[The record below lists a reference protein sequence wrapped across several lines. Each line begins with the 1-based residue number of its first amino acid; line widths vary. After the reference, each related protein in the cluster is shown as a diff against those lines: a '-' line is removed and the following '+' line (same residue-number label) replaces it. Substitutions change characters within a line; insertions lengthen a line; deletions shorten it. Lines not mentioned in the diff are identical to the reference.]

1 MRLLRI
7 LFCSVLLASAAL
19 AQSSGQSNS
28 QSTST
33 APQDPNTPPQNPL
46 EEPKKVDPEQE
57 ANKPKPSTF
66 DLGRGDTSKGQDQTL
81 GEIRLMT
88 RSTDIGGDTTRS
100 FKSSGENNL
109 AEINLF
115 EDRRF
120 LVNHRIQMLS
130 MYRGTNDR
138 SIDPEQ
144 SSLQKAYLRIYGP
157 RDEYIFGDALIN
169 YSRLTFNQNIKGLS
183 TAWKLGD
190 RWKLSTAA
198 GIFIDRWGSL
208 YKDYSDTPSRPY
220 TAVVAGARLEYA
232 IRKDSSIGFNFSSSE
247 DQEDS
252 LPIAILGTPPLPTSN
267 RIGSFDTRWVL
278 KNIRLETEFAASS
291 TNFDQ
296 RDVLGYQ
303 TDWGARMEGSWRLH
317 KLSLRGSYV
326 RYQPN
331 FTAINARQISDLQD
345 FVFRTSYELTTWLT
359 VDGTARRSN
368 NDLANQLTSELVTWG
383 PEARLIFHD
392 LPFYRRMVFETG
404 YRHRITSASDSSVAR
419 FVRMPYAELTFP
431 VHNAYFTLG
440 WEQRQATDEITA
452 SQDSNTHRLYAGI
465 RGNYEFHRWRF
476 NPMVRFE
483 LERGAQ
489 RPDLLLV
496 PPDLRLDRDSNRLG
510 IAQVYIETPRWFI
523 AELGFRGVSQT
534 LFNPAGRG
542 GNNRPSYRAALTYK
556 VMNDENKLVIGSF
569 ERNFNYYYLSQSFD
583 ERQVGVTLVYKFGKR
598 GR

>member
-1 MRLLRI
+1 MRLRRLV
-7 LFCSVLLASAAL
+7 LCSVFLASTAL
-19 AQSSGQSNS
+19 AQTSGQSPVS
-28 QSTST
+28 
-33 APQDPNTPPQNPL
+33 APQDPNQPPQNPL
-46 EEPKKVDPEQE
+46 EEPKKVDPDEE
-57 ANKPKPSTF
+57 ARKPKASTF

-88 RSTDIGGDTTRS
+88 RSTDIGGDKTRS
-100 FKSSGENNL
+100 FKSEGENNL
-109 AEINLF
+109 AELNLF
-115 EDRRF
+115 DDRRF
-120 LVNHRIQMLS
+120 LVNHRMQTLTMF
-130 MYRGTNDR
+130 RGTNDR

-144 SSLQKAYLRIYGP
+144 SSLQKAYLRIYGS
-157 RDEYIFGDALIN
+157 RDEYIFGDALVN
-169 YSRLTFNQNIKGLS
+169 FSRLTFNQNIKGVS

-190 RWKLSTAA
+190 KWKLSTAG

-220 TAVVAGARLEYA
+220 TATVAGARLEYA
-232 IRKDSSIGFNFSSSE
+232 VRKDSTIGFNFSSS
-247 DQEDS
+247 DDHEDS
-252 LPIAILGTPPLPTSN
+252 LPIAALGTPPLPTSN
-267 RIGSFDTRWVL
+267 RVGAFDTRWQL

-296 RDVLGYQ
+296 RDVLGFQ
-303 TDWGARMEGSWRLH
+303 TDWGARVEGSWRLH
-317 KLSLRGSYV
+317 KLSFRGSYV

-331 FTAINARQISDLQD
+331 FASINARQISDLQD
-345 FVFRTSYELTTWLT
+345 FVFRTSYELTSWLSL
-359 VDGTARRSN
+359 DGTARRSN
-368 NDLANQLTSELVTWG
+368 NDLDNQLTSELVTWG

-404 YRHRITSASDSSVAR
+404 YRHRITSASDSTVAR
-419 FVRMPYAELTFP
+419 YVRMPFAELTFP
-431 VHNAYFTLG
+431 FHATYFTFG
-440 WEQRQATDEITA
+440 WEQRQAVDEINA
-452 SQDSNTHRLYAGI
+452 SQTSQTHRFYGSL

-476 NPMVRFE
+476 NPMLRFE

-510 IAQVYIETPRWFI
+510 IAQLYVETPRWFI

-534 LFNPAGRG
+534 IYNPAGRG

-556 VMNDENKLVIGSF
+556 VLNDENKLIIGSF

-583 ERQVGVTLVYKFGKR
+583 ERQFGVTLVYKFGKR